1 MKRILVV
8 NPKGGCG
15 KTTIASNLASYYAV
29 WEVPTCLVDY
39 DPQLSSVN
47 WLASRPE
54 TFSTI
59 SGANGTRGNPTIP
72 AGTQR
77 IIMDAPARI
86 TDQSFKKL
94 TKEANVV
101 IIPVL
106 PSPIDI
112 RAASEFLAE
121 LLLDKPSKSTQIGL
135 VANRVKENTKIYE
148 RLEAFLKA
156 IKIPFITHL
165 RDSQNYIRAADK
177 GIGIF
182 EMAPSQVDRDIEQWR
197 PLIKWIEKGK
207 QKKGKREKK

>member
-39 DPQLSSVN
+39 DPQLSSTN

-54 TFSTI
+54 DCSKI
-59 SGANGTRGNPTIP
+59 ESANGTRGNPNIP

-77 IIMDAPARI
+77 VIMDAPARI
-86 TDQSFKKL
+86 SDTSFKKL
-94 TKEANVV
+94 SKEANVI

-112 RAASEFLAE
+112 RAASQFLADV
-121 LLLDKPSKSTQIGL
+121 LSNKPDSKTKIGL
-135 VANRVKENTKIYE
+135 VANRVKENTKIYT
-148 RLEAFLKA
+148 RLEEFLKE
-156 IKIPFITHL
+156 IKIPFITYL
-165 RDSQNYIRAADK
+165 RDSQNYIHAVDK

-182 EMAPSQVDRDIEQWR
+182 EMTPSQVDPDIEQWR
-197 PLIKWIEKGK
+197 PLIKWIERGK
-207 QKKGKREKK
+207 K